1 MIARSIWLCVT
12 VVLLCGSLFAGETPG
27 GSGALTGDVEVLPV
41 GKELWERLGKDRIKY
56 TAVVPPAEGVSEAAL
71 AGVELLTP
79 ASSRVHRHPFRKSNR
94 ELLLYEKTLI
104 EHDLSAEEQ
113 TGGSGTQATTPPVGT
128 GPTYQEK
135 LKAALQSSDLMEKV
149 ERELPS
155 GRRTTAWVLK
165 KGRERDRMKLAFKI
179 ARAHIWE
186 PKNIL
191 DRELTIEAE
200 VTSATGL
207 VCDPPY
213 KHHDSQGWA
222 YVVDAYLKDEPG
234 DFAAGLNRFLDTRGV
249 GDWRVQKGEAPTWDN
264 LVALIEQAQPVV
276 LFLREPIH
284 ERRYVTVLGIVRADK
299 ALIISLPTAEVSYY
313 RTREVAPWGTKLVR
327 WNDLRGR
334 TLAGFSLTQVEP
346 DGLRQDK
353 EEDSR

>member
-1 MIARSIWLCVT
+1 MIARSIWLCVM

-79 ASSRVHRHPFRKSNR
+79 ATYRVRRHPFRKSNR
-94 ELLLYEKTLI
+94 ELLLYEKALI

-200 VTSATGL
+200 VTSAAGL

-234 DFAAGLNRFLDTRGV
+234 DFAAGLNRLLDTRGV
-249 GDWRVQKGEAPTWDN
+249 GDWRVQKGEAPTWEN
-264 LVALIEQAQPVV
+264 LVALIEQSQPAV

-334 TLAGFSLTQVEP
+334 TLSMFFLAKAEP
-346 DGLRQDK
+346 IAQ
-353 EEDSR
+353 